1 MEPFQYKSQ
10 IRILLAVIF
19 MSVSIYPVE
28 PAKIIML
35 ILMLMLML
43 MLMLIIMLIII
54 MALPRRH
61 FHRVA
66 LHPPGGPTALRPCPR
81 TVWRKKIT

>member
-1 MEPFQYKSQ
+1 MYVQLFRKTVDIRGAFQLANISGLISRGFPFQTD
-10 IRILLAVIF
+10 
-19 MSVSIYPVE
+19 
-28 PAKIIML
+28 II
-35 ILMLMLML
+35 
-43 MLMLIIMLIII
+43 IIIIIIIIIVIII

-81 TVWRKKIT
+81 TVW